1 VSSPAPVADPAARLA
16 LLEQLSEMGGLS
28 ALLSATIAARAG
40 ITPTDLESLDL
51 LRRHGPMTAGR
62 LAELTG
68 LTTGAITG
76 MIDRL
81 ERRGYARRE
90 ADPSDRRRVIVRADL
105 ERAGQDLEAFYVD
118 LSDAITAIVASYSDR
133 DLAVIADAVGRV
145 NDALRDTISQL
156 RHPDTA
162 PATSPRS
169 VAARR
174 PRTRRRSGDA

>member
-1 VSSPAPVADPAARLA
+1 MSSPAPVTDPAERLA

-28 ALLSATIAARAG
+28 ALLSATIAALAG
-40 ITPTDLESLDL
+40 INPTDLESLDL

-76 MIDRL
+76 VIDRL

-90 ADPSDRRRVIVRADL
+90 ADPTDRRRVIVRADL
-105 ERAGQDLEAFYVD
+105 ERAGQDLGAFYVG
-118 LSDAITAIVASYSDR
+118 LSEAVTAIVESYSDR

-145 NDALRDTISQL
+145 NDTLRATIGQL
-156 RHPDTA
+156 RQPDPATA
-162 PATSPRS
+162 PS
-169 VAARR
+169 
-174 PRTRRRSGDA
+174 RRSGKAPAERRPGV

>member
-1 VSSPAPVADPAARLA
+1 MSSPAPVADPAAQLV

-51 LRRHGPMTAGR
+51 LRRHGPMTAGS
-62 LAELTG
+62 LADMTG

-118 LSDAITAIVASYSDR
+118 LSEAITAIVASYSER
-133 DLAVIADAVGRV
+133 DLAVIAEAVGRV
-145 NDALRDTISQL
+145 NDALRETIGQLRQSDTVPPASRPAISQ
-156 RHPDTA
+156 R
-162 PATSPRS
+162 PR
-169 VAARR
+169 ARR
-174 PRTRRRSGDA
+174 QPGGA